1 MSATGLGTPATPIAP
16 TVPPVPAVKH
26 DEVDEAPPLG
36 KAAGIFVFLVA
47 LTGAVLTTIDVFV
60 NGWLAALAH
69 LGWFTGVFLVIS
81 LVTVTVL
88 GLLLG
93 GRQASRGEAPA
104 ASTP

>member
-1 MSATGLGTPATPIAP
+1 MSATGFDPALASTGA
-16 TVPPVPAVKH
+16 PVPMEKH
-26 DEVDEAPPLG
+26 DEDEAPPLS
-36 KAAGIFVFLVA
+36 KAVGIFVMLVA

-81 LVTVTVL
+81 LVTVTFL
-88 GLLLG
+88 GLILG

-104 ASTP
+104 ASSS